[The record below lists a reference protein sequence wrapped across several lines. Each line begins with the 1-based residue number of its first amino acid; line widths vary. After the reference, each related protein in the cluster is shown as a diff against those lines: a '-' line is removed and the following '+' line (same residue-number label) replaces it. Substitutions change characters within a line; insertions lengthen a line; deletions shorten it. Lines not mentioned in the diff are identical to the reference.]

1 MKISPEIREAQQEA
15 AIRYT
20 EARKKLQRIKNQI
33 HDEENSILEG
43 MFYELSKTDEPL
55 TAAEIS
61 SKLDEAMS
69 KHEVAGQL
77 KLICN
82 PFCRTQHPTHSP
94 VQREQ
99 YRGFVQKIEKTKT
112 KRFAE
117 IDDKGEIIP
126 GGKVFETKKTYN
138 TYIKVSASV
147 E

>member
-1 MKISPEIREAQQEA
+1 MKINPEVKKAHQEA

-33 HDEENSILEG
+33 HDEENDILES
-43 MFYELSKTDEPL
+43 MFYELSKTEEPL

-61 SKLDEAMS
+61 AKLGETMS

-82 PFCRTQHPTHSP
+82 PFCRCLHPTHNP

-99 YRGFVQKIEKTKT
+99 YRGLVQKEEKVKI

-117 IDDKGEIIP
+117 IDDKGEIVP

-138 TYIKVSASV
+138 TYIKVSTNL